1 MSEQIKLQLHVGPA
15 ATGKQKDQ
23 DGNRRLFAFR
33 MADGNRLE
41 VLGDKTVI
49 VTLEKGGIDH
59 QTILGLE
66 SQDFLT
72 VTQPGEKPKEKP
84 ADKAA

>member
-1 MSEQIKLQLHVGPA
+1 
-15 ATGKQKDQ
+15 
-23 DGNRRLFAFR
+23 

-41 VLGDKTVI
+41 VLGDKPVI

>member
-15 ATGKQKDQ
+15 ATGKQKDT

-33 MADGNRLE
+33 MSDGKRLE
-41 VLGDKTVI
+41 VLGDKPVV
-49 VTLEKGGIDH
+49 VTLEKHGVDH

-72 VTQPGEKPKEKP
+72 VTQPGEKPVAKP